1 MKIKEQIEKCT
12 QELEKVKS
20 LATKTATNTEKY
32 YWEVKELKTAV
43 DKMTVV
49 FSELTEAL
57 IAIIKEQMGD

>member
-32 YWEVKELKTAV
+32 YWEVKELKSAV
-43 DKMTVV
+43 EKMTVV
-49 FSELTEAL
+49 FSELTESL
-57 IAIIKEQMGD
+57 VAIIKEQMGD

>member
-32 YWEVKELKTAV
+32 YWEVRQLKESIGEMMK
-43 DKMTVV
+43 V
-49 FSELTEAL
+49 FTELTDVL
-57 IAIIKEQMGD
+57 TAIIKEQMGD

>member
-32 YWEVKELKTAV
+32 YWEVKELKTSV
-43 DKMTVV
+43 EKMTAV

>member
-43 DKMTVV
+43 EKMTAV

>member
-32 YWEVKELKTAV
+32 YWEVKEQKTAV